1 MREVILGLCVAAG
14 LNHVVHV
21 ARVEERIRCVR
32 LRLYNFNEKSLLQ
45 PTSLQL
51 RSTDQVRPDTNSAW

>member
-1 MREVILGLCVAAG
+1 MDSNQAYSAAEVEQMMKLQDVL
-14 LNHVVHV
+14 L
-21 ARVEERIRCVR
+21 
-32 LRLYNFNEKSLLQ
+32 KSLLQ